1 MNISDRMQKASERLM
16 AFCYGLCAV
25 ICISCFFQNDSLVSA
40 CFYTSFFA
48 VFYLFVRYSSSSV
61 HNFSMELFALIALS
75 VINVVINQLIA
86 GTGMVGFDYFKK
98 LIMFLTTVV
107 FFYFV
112 SYDAEISERTKKII
126 LIITIAIAVLY
137 MAFFWTNRSQC
148 MLFHGRVSKYLTFG
162 MTNPNLTG
170 IYMLCIE
177 VYCVI
182 AIFRFKNWMARLI
195 ALTLAGTSAYFLFL
209 TNARNALIALV
220 LFYIMAAIMYIR
232 KKPFG
237 KVVTTLLLWYP
248 LIFCVIYLMIIYN
261 ERIIRV
267 LSFLSSEGKT
277 LDARYDNWKNAFSIF
292 SKTPIIGAY
301 CEISN
306 GTGMSQMLNTHLDV
320 LASYGIVVF
329 ALFMRFLRK
338 ATLYV
343 SGKTDNMQNYIAL
356 AGFFAC
362 IIAGSGEAA
371 LVSGG
376 TGIYILIGGLL
387 LFAQNEMSIRK
398 YRGD

>member
-1 MNISDRMQKASERLM
+1 MNTFERLRM
-16 AFCYGLCAV
+16 TSDKLILLSYFLCVV
-25 ICISCFFQNDSLVSA
+25 ICVACVFQKDSVVSV
-40 CFYTSFFA
+40 CFYTSFF
-48 VFYLFVRYSSSSV
+48 VIFYLFARYSSSSV
-61 HNFSMELFALIALS
+61 RHFSKELLFIISLS
-75 VINVVINQLIA
+75 IINVVINQLVA
-86 GTGMVGFDYFKK
+86 GSGIIGVDYFKK
-98 LIMFLTTVV
+98 VIMFLTTVI
-107 FFYFV
+107 FFYYV
-112 SYDAEISERTKKII
+112 SYDANISEKIKDRI
-126 LIITIAIAVLY
+126 LIIVLGIAALY
-137 MAFFWTNRSQC
+137 SLLYITNRQQC
-148 MLFHGRVSKYLTFG
+148 MLFHERVSKYLTFG

-182 AIFRFKNWMARLI
+182 AIFKFENWMARLI
-195 ALTLAGTSAYFLFL
+195 AVVLAGTSAYFLFL

-220 LFYIMAAIMYIR
+220 LFYIMAAIMCIR

-248 LIFCVIYLMIIYN
+248 LIFCMIYLMIIYN
-261 ERIIRV
+261 ERIIQV

-277 LDARYDNWKNAFSIF
+277 LDTRYDNWINAFSIF

-306 GTGMSQMLNTHLDV
+306 GTGVSQMLNTHLDV
-320 LASYGIVVF
+320 MASYGIVVF

-338 ATLYV
+338 ITLYILDRAEIV
-343 SGKTDNMQNYIAL
+343 QNYIAL

-387 LFAQNEMSIRK
+387 LFSESKSERRIL
-398 YRGD
+398 RG